1 MTPVVKLPPA
11 AKRAAELAAA
21 LAICAGLVLLIMLS
35 ANALQSRIGV
45 WQSVS
50 AWLAFI
56 RRPDI
61 VATAVLAA
69 VVTMAVSA
77 LQKRGRL

>member
-1 MTPVVKLPPA
+1 MTPVLKLPPA
-11 AKRAAELAAA
+11 ARRAAEVGAT
-21 LAICAGLVLLIMLS
+21 LAICAGLVLLIMLC

-45 WQSVS
+45 WQSVN

-61 VATAVLAA
+61 VATALLTV
-69 VVTMAVSA
+69 VVTMMVAAV
-77 LQKRGRL
+77 QNRR